1 MASGISWISALG
13 VVHQAPTFLVP
24 VPGANLTPAETANQV
39 DWQVSQAV
47 ELSLPSR
54 MSAKIAAFRSV
65 GFLTDITAGGTT
77 TGSSF
82 LHRDFTER
90 LGGFL
95 SYTLSRADRAS
106 GTNESLSTFDRPHV
120 LSLVLGYNLGNGYRL
135 GGRLFME
142 SGRPYVAQC
151 PNPECQGTP
160 GGPVP
165 YTVTGRY
172 PMFMRVD
179 FRFEKKWT
187 FSSGTSISATFE
199 WFNSLLKREIDKSD

>member
-1 MASGISWISALG
+1 M
-13 VVHQAPTFLVP
+13 
-24 VPGANLTPAETANQV
+24 
-39 DWQVSQAV
+39 
-47 ELSLPSR
+47 
-54 MSAKIAAFRSV
+54 
-65 GFLTDITAGGTT
+65 
-77 TGSSF
+77 
-82 LHRDFTER
+82 
-90 LGGFL
+90 
-95 SYTLSRADRAS
+95 
-106 GTNESLSTFDRPHV
+106 STFDRPHV

-151 PNPECQGTP
+151 PNPECRGTP

-199 WFNSLLKREIDKSD
+199 WFNSLLKREIDNVQLTPGGLVIGGRSPLTLPSIGVEVSY